1 MQVWGVLV
9 LMHQTSGLIIESG
22 MRAGN
27 PSSQSL
33 PECHAVLPTAGTGS
47 RLGGSLPKQFQ
58 ELAGKPMLAYAL
70 NAFAATPEIASIWVG
85 VSPGFIDNPILGSLS
100 NKSASIQ
107 FLATGGPT
115 RQETVRNTLAA
126 MLKAGVPENDWVLVH
141 DAARPGISP
150 ELIQRLIHAVTVA
163 GEGGLLAMP
172 LADTL
177 KMADANSAI
186 AGNPNR
192 SMKTISRDH
201 LWQAQTPQM
210 FGLKRL
216 HDAIDEGIRLEADI
230 TDEASAMELSGASPL
245 LIEGATR
252 NFKVTHPADWDLM
265 QTILRASTK

>member
-1 MQVWGVLV
+1 
-9 LMHQTSGLIIESG
+9 MH
-22 MRAGN
+22 AGN

-33 PECHAVLPTAGTGS
+33 PRCHALLPTAGTGS
-47 RLGGSLPKQFQ
+47 RLGGVLPKQFQ

-70 NAFAATPEIASIWVG
+70 DAFRKTPEIASIWVG
-85 VSPGFIDNPILGSLS
+85 ISPGFIDHPILSSLS
-100 NKSASIQ
+100 GNSNSIH
-107 FLATGGPT
+107 FLPSGGPT

-126 MLKAGVPENDWVLVH
+126 MLHSGILETDWVLVH

-150 ELIQRLIHAVTVA
+150 ELIQKLIHAVNQA
-163 GEGGLLAMP
+163 DEGGLLAMP

-186 AGNPNR
+186 AGNLNR
-192 SMKTISRDH
+192 ALKTISRDH

-216 HDAIDEGIRLEADI
+216 HDAIEEGIRLEADI
-230 TDEASAMELSGASPL
+230 TDEASAMELSGSSPL

-265 QTILRASTK
+265 QTILRASNQ

>member
-1 MQVWGVLV
+1 
-9 LMHQTSGLIIESG
+9 MH
-22 MRAGN
+22 AGN
-27 PSSQSL
+27 LSSQAL
-33 PECHAVLPTAGTGS
+33 PQCHAVLPTAGTGS

-150 ELIQRLIHAVTVA
+150 ELIQKLIRAVTVA

>member
-1 MQVWGVLV
+1 MP
-9 LMHQTSGLIIESG
+9 
-22 MRAGN
+22 AGI
-27 PSSQSL
+27 QFL
-33 PECHAVLPTAGTGS
+33 PRCHALLPTAGTGS
-47 RLGGSLPKQFQ
+47 RLGGVLPKQFQ

-70 NAFAATPEIASIWVG
+70 KAFAATPEIASIWVG
-85 VSPGFIDNPILGSLS
+85 VSPGFIDHPILSSLS
-100 NKSASIQ
+100 CNSELIR
-107 FLATGGPT
+107 FLPSGGPT

-126 MLKAGVPENDWVLVH
+126 MLKAGISENDWVLVH

-150 ELIQRLIHAVTVA
+150 ALIQRLIDRVSQS

-186 AGNPNR
+186 AGNPAR
-192 SMKTISRDH
+192 ALKTIPREH

-216 HDAIDEGIRLEADI
+216 FDAIEEGIRLEADI
-230 TDEASAMELSGASPL
+230 TDEASAMELAGTSPL
-245 LIEGATR
+245 LVEGATR

-265 QTILRASTK
+265 QAILQA